1 MYMGMAS
8 VLHYTAEAS
17 EVLAFLVMLP
27 GACAAARKWTREHR
41 RREYRALHARP
52 ARSLSPGRR

>member
-1 MYMGMAS
+1 MSICRLPMYMGMAS
-8 VLHYTAEAS
+8 VFHYAAEAS

-41 RREYRALHARP
+41 R
-52 ARSLSPGRR
+52 